1 MTVKTLQSIGGG
13 FSQITSA
20 ISGAN
25 PFILQLEDKIKFVS
39 ENLAQIVKINDKK
52 VYRVTLV
59 DETVFYYLR
68 AESKTR
74 YYHPVQYA
82 KIEFELK

>member
-1 MTVKTLQSIGGG
+1 MNKTLQSIGGG
-13 FSQITSA
+13 FAQITSA
-20 ISGAN
+20 ISGEN
-25 PFILQLEDKIKFVS
+25 PFILQVEDKIKFVS

-52 VYRVTLV
+52 VYRVSLV

-68 AESKTR
+68 AKSKTR